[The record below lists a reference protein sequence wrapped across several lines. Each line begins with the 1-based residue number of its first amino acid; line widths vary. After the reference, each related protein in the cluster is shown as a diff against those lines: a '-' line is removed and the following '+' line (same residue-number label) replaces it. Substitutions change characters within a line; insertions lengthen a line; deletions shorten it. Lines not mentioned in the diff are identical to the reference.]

1 MSIPP
6 ISAETAATMSRSD
19 RFFEDLN
26 HPRPGGFSR
35 PRLFALL
42 NLTPDSFSD
51 GGLHIASPAASAD
64 FAASLVADGA
74 DAIDLGAESTR
85 PGSGAVPPDEEL
97 RRLLPPLKLIRAKF
111 PDLFL
116 SVDTRKAEVADAALA
131 AGADCVNDV
140 SGLQYDPAM
149 PDVVAKHHAALI
161 VMHMR
166 GTPDTMQAPENLV
179 YDDLVD
185 DVAEFLRLAAEKAV
199 RAGVDPARIMLDPGV
214 GFSKSDEQNMTLI
227 RRAAEFHALGY
238 PLFYGISRKGFIGRM
253 FGIPCP
259 ADRDEA
265 TARLQLDLCRAGVQA
280 LRVHNVAATLA
291 AIESA
296 SSAQS
301 CP

>member
-1 MSIPP
+1 
-6 ISAETAATMSRSD
+6 MSRSD
-19 RFFEDLN
+19 AFFRELEST
-26 HPRPGGFSR
+26 RPGTLSR
-35 PRLFALL
+35 PRLFAIL

-51 GGLHIASPAASAD
+51 GGLHNAPEAAAE
-64 FAASLVADGA
+64 FAAKLVADGA

-85 PGSGAVPPDEEL
+85 PGSGAVPPDEEI
-97 RRLLPPLKLIRAKF
+97 RRLLPALKLIRARF
-111 PDLFL
+111 PELFL
-116 SVDTRKAEVADAALA
+116 SVDTRKAAVADAALA
-131 AGADCVNDV
+131 AGADCINDV

-149 PDVVAKHHAALI
+149 PEVVAKHHAALI

-166 GTPDTMQAPENLV
+166 GTPDTMQVPENLV
-179 YDDLVD
+179 YDDLVA

-227 RRAAEFHALGY
+227 RRAADFHALGY

-291 AIESA
+291 AIGSA
-296 SSAQS
+296 ASAKQS
-301 CP
+301 

>member
-1 MSIPP
+1 MATAMSH
-6 ISAETAATMSRSD
+6 SD
-19 RFFEDLN
+19 AFFRELEST
-26 HPRPGGFSR
+26 RPGTFSR
-35 PRLFALL
+35 PRLFAIL

-51 GGLHIASPAASAD
+51 GGLHDAPEAATE
-64 FAASLVADGA
+64 FAAQLVADGA

-85 PGSGAVPPDEEL
+85 PGSGAVPPDEEI
-97 RRLLPPLKLIRAKF
+97 RRLLPALKLIRAKF
-111 PDLFL
+111 PELFL
-116 SVDTRKAEVADAALA
+116 SVDTRKAAVADAALA
-131 AGADCVNDV
+131 AGADCINDV

-149 PDVVAKHHAALI
+149 PEVVAKHRAALI

-179 YDDLVD
+179 YNDLVA

-227 RRAAEFHALGY
+227 RRAAEFHALGC

-291 AIESA
+291 AIETA
-296 SSAQS
+296 AASAQS
-301 CP
+301 

>member
-1 MSIPP
+1 M
-6 ISAETAATMSRSD
+6 ATAMSRSD
-19 RFFEDLN
+19 AFFRELEST
-26 HPRPGGFSR
+26 RPGTFSR
-35 PRLFALL
+35 PRLFAIL

-51 GGLHIASPAASAD
+51 GGLHDAPEAAAK
-64 FAASLVADGA
+64 FAAQLVADGA

-85 PGSGAVPPDEEL
+85 PGSGAVPPDEEI
-97 RRLLPPLKLIRAKF
+97 RRLLPALKLIRAKF
-111 PDLFL
+111 PELFL
-116 SVDTRKAEVADAALA
+116 SVDTRKAAVADAALA
-131 AGADCVNDV
+131 AGADCINDV

-149 PDVVAKHHAALI
+149 PEVVAKHRAALI

-179 YDDLVD
+179 YNDLVA

-227 RRAAEFHALGY
+227 RRAAEFHALGC

-296 SSAQS
+296 AASAQS
-301 CP
+301 

>member
-1 MSIPP
+1 M
-6 ISAETAATMSRSD
+6 ATAMSRSD
-19 RFFEDLN
+19 AFFRELEST
-26 HPRPGGFSR
+26 RPGTFSR
-35 PRLFALL
+35 PRLFAIL

-51 GGLHIASPAASAD
+51 GGLHDAPEAAAE
-64 FAASLVADGA
+64 FAAKLVADGA

-97 RRLLPPLKLIRAKF
+97 RRLLPALKLIRARF
-111 PDLFL
+111 PELFL
-116 SVDTRKAEVADAALA
+116 SVDTRKAAVADAALA

-149 PDVVAKHHAALI
+149 PEVVAKHRAALI

-179 YDDLVD
+179 YDDLVA

-296 SSAQS
+296 SKQS
-301 CP
+301 

>member
-1 MSIPP
+1 M
-6 ISAETAATMSRSD
+6 ATAMSRSD
-19 RFFEDLN
+19 AFFRELEST
-26 HPRPGGFSR
+26 RPGTFSR
-35 PRLFALL
+35 PRLFAIL

-51 GGLHIASPAASAD
+51 GGLHDAPEAAAE
-64 FAASLVADGA
+64 FAAKLVADGT

-85 PGSGAVPPDEEL
+85 PGSGAVPPDEEI
-97 RRLLPPLKLIRAKF
+97 RRLLPALKLIRARF
-111 PDLFL
+111 PELFL

-131 AGADCVNDV
+131 AGADCINDV

-149 PDVVAKHHAALI
+149 PEVVAKHRAALI

-179 YDDLVD
+179 YDDLVA

-280 LRVHNVAATLA
+280 LRVHNVAVTLA

-296 SSAQS
+296 AASVQS
-301 CP
+301 

>member
-1 MSIPP
+1 M
-6 ISAETAATMSRSD
+6 ATAMSRSD
-19 RFFEDLN
+19 AFFRELN
-26 HPRPGGFSR
+26 STRPGTFSR
-35 PRLFALL
+35 PRLFAIL

-51 GGLHIASPAASAD
+51 GGLHDAPEAAAE
-64 FAASLVADGA
+64 FAAQLVADGA

-85 PGSGAVPPDEEL
+85 PGSGAVPPDEEI
-97 RRLLPPLKLIRAKF
+97 RRLLPALKLIRARF

-116 SVDTRKAEVADAALA
+116 SVDTRKADVADAALA
-131 AGADCVNDV
+131 AGADCINDV

-149 PDVVAKHHAALI
+149 PEVVAKHHAALI

-179 YDDLVD
+179 YDDLVA

-227 RRAAEFHALGY
+227 RRAAEFYALGC

-280 LRVHNVAATLA
+280 LRVHNVAATLR
-291 AIESA
+291 AIVSVGD
-296 SSAQS
+296 
-301 CP
+301 